1 MTNNNKKIIFIIS
14 ILFIILSINSYE
26 INGGKYF
33 KTNVN
38 TQVNTIAEIYNY
50 TLMINSNNS
59 LKSNDSN
66 LYNIIN
72 NKLVN
77 DTKLYKSKYSNL
89 IYKPLLNTINK
100 EVVMLGSYEFSFNDN
115 THFININ
122 DESSFS
128 KDKKIFNCIIKVF
141 LIDDYIYSHF
151 PECNYQNLPSFNKEF
166 NYKIKEVI
174 ILSYLN
180 NIVYTDNSY
189 LNKDIDLHY
198 IQNKLEDYYFSSYY
212 PKFSYKITSMERNL
226 NSTNNLPINNK
237 NFILSVAVTLL
248 LDPTTEK
255 YETCGVKFFYPDI
268 ELTPDFI
275 HGEVVSCE

>member
-14 ILFIILSINSYE
+14 ILFIILSINSHE

-89 IYKPLLNTINK
+89 IYKPFLNTINK
-100 EVVMLGSYEFSFNDN
+100 EVVMLGSYEFSYNDN
-115 THFININ
+115 IHFININ

-226 NSTNNLPINNK
+226 NSTNNLPTNNK
-237 NFILSVAVTLL
+237 NFILSVAVILP

-255 YETCGVKFFYPDI
+255 YETCEVKYFYPNM

-275 HGEVVSCE
+275 HGEVISCE